1 MSVGRVVI
9 FPCGGIKR
17 PQATVARVA
26 SYMVNEELL
35 LDQTMLM
42 CVPAFLRGVPED
54 VFMIQRNPTLVIDC
68 HEESC
73 GSHLMHLMGLTPAA
87 RVFIPE
93 LFADRGLRAG
103 TDRQELDQDGNH
115 AARVVAEFAAQAAR
129 FMLEEPGYHFEP
141 QEIAGYQPPLA
152 QPGFDSHKAY
162 NWRSAA
168 PGLQIPQGMPDIRL
182 ETP

>member
-26 SYMVNEELL
+26 SYLVNEQLL
-35 LDQTMLM
+35 LDRTMLM
-42 CVPAFLRGVPED
+42 CIPAFLRGVPED

-87 RVFIPE
+87 RVFLPE
-93 LFADRGLRAG
+93 LFAAQGLAAG
-103 TDRQELDQDGNH
+103 ADRQELDAPGER
-115 AARVVAEFAAQAAR
+115 AAQVVAELAARAAR
-129 FMLEEPGYHFEP
+129 FMLEDESYIFKA
-141 QEIAGYQPPLA
+141 QEIIGDERQLA
-152 QPGFDSHKAY
+152 QAGFDSGQAF
-162 NWRSAA
+162 NWRSVV
-168 PGLQIPQGMPDIRL
+168 PGLQVPQNMPDIRL
-182 ETP
+182 EAP